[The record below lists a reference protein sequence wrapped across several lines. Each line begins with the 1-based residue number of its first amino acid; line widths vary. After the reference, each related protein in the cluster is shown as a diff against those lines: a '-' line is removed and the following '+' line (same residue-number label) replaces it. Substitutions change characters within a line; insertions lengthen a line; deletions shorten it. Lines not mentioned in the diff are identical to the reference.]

1 MMAFISN
8 TLIKTS
14 FHTAFGL
21 REWRISAFMFICFI
35 LTGPL
40 VTQAQ
45 TEGEFSSAGLVES
58 TPNVSDSVDIY
69 VYGYTFIPGND
80 TVEMRVPKV
89 TITMR
94 DLYGEAQ
101 RLESN
106 DTAFYKLE
114 LAFDNK
120 YQIFFEYDGHYTK
133 FIELDTRD
141 VIDVEKERGYLFPTD
156 VGMEKTVSFDAAA
169 LLLKKP
175 IGRAAFDR
183 RTQTMN
189 WDFSHTAKMRAEIDK
204 LERKAT
210 KQKKRKN
217 KHR

>member
-1 MMAFISN
+1 MRIFFPANCGRRCVMAAMMMIY
-8 TLIKTS
+8 
-14 FHTAFGL
+14 
-21 REWRISAFMFICFI
+21 FI
-35 LTGPL
+35 LAGSL
-40 VTQAQ
+40 AALAQ
-45 TEGEFSSAGLVES
+45 TEGEFSSAGLIIL
-58 TPNVSDSVDIY
+58 TPPASDSVDIY
-69 VYGYTFIPGND
+69 VFGYTFTLTND
-80 TVEMRVPKV
+80 TQEVHVPHV
-89 TITMR
+89 AITMR

-106 DTAFYKLE
+106 DTAYYMLE

-120 YQIFFEYDGHYTK
+120 YQIFFESEGHYTK

-141 VIDVEKERGYLFPTD
+141 VIDIEKEQGYLFPTD
-156 VGMEKTVSFDAAA
+156 IGMEETVSFDAAA

-189 WDFSHTAKMRAEIDK
+189 WDFSHTAKMRSEIEK

-210 KQKKRKN
+210 KKKKRKN